1 MKRLLLC
8 LSSLLLYCLSW
19 SQSSNFI
26 ISSIGSFPGTQ
37 SNITAVKL
45 DQNNACIDVKTGL
58 PILTASRG
66 KDKFIVNCEF
76 INKYKTLGLRAY
88 PNPAKNSTKIDVA
101 NMPPVNDLFTISLF
115 HSSGVLIRSF
125 KETGYRLFQGLNID
139 LMQLAGGTYVVK
151 VESNDYLDAM
161 TFVIAR

>member
-1 MKRLLLC
+1 MKRVLLFF
-8 LSSLLLYCLSW
+8 SSLLFYSLSW

-37 SNITAVKL
+37 SNIAAVKL

-76 INKYKTLGLRAY
+76 MNKYKTLGLKIY
-88 PNPAKNSTKIDVA
+88 PNPAKNTTKVDVT
-101 NMPPVNDLFTISLF
+101 NMPPVNDLFTISIF
-115 HSSGVLIRSF
+115 HSSGILIKTF

-139 LMQLAGGTYVVK
+139 VMQLAGGTYMLK
-151 VESNDYLDAM
+151 VESNDYLDAI
-161 TFVIAR
+161 TFLIAR